1 MHANSMCISCILS
14 KQEKLIRPF
23 EDEDKKSWYL
33 HQVLDILYRY
43 GQSQPAPWL
52 GAKIDR
58 LYNDFWGNAE
68 DYTLQKK
75 KYNQLLLNLEKE
87 IEQKIYSADDAI
99 KECIKYVCAA
109 NYIDF
114 SAVENVNEDTLKKLL
129 SKAAY
134 ETVSSDEYA
143 AFQTDLKKSNTLA
156 YLTDNC
162 GEIVLDKLFIKCLKE
177 SFPDLQIT
185 VILRGEDVINDATI
199 ADAEEV
205 GLTELV
211 PCIGN
216 GNGAPGT
223 VLKELSS
230 EAKQILLNADLVISK
245 GQGNFESLYGEGLNP
260 YYLFLCKCEL
270 FVRRFGLK
278 QFEAVF
284 KKEERIYVANLTV
297 CRGDKNAAHYD
308 Y

>member
-23 EDEDKKSWYL
+23 EDEDKKSRYL

-134 ETVSSDEYA
+134 EAVSADEYA
-143 AFQTDLKKSNTLA
+143 AFQTDLKKANTLA

-284 KKEERIYVANLTV
+284 KKEERI
-297 CRGDKNAAHYD
+297 CIAAKA
-308 Y
+308 